1 MIANDVD
8 AAAPTIAS
16 NNKKSEATR
25 ERLLFAAAEVLSRK
39 GYSETRLADIAE
51 AAGLRAP
58 AMYYYF
64 NSRHDL
70 IAEVMAVGQS
80 RLREYVFTSLEALP
94 DDTSPMDRICAA
106 VAAHLEVELELSH
119 FATAVTR
126 NTGQLPADIRQ
137 RLREDGRAY
146 SDLWRRLIHD
156 AHSAGEI
163 RPDLDLRA
171 ARKLVIGALNW
182 TPEWWRRSEG
192 TLIDLIATAQSLV
205 RHGLGQPVTLTAP

>member
-1 MIANDVD
+1 MIRDD
-8 AAAPTIAS
+8 ISTTTPAS
-16 NNKKSEATR
+16 SSNRKSEVTR

-39 GYSETRLADIAE
+39 GYSETRLVDIAE

-64 NSRHDL
+64 SSRHDL

-80 RLREYVFTSLEALP
+80 RLREHVFTALEHLP
-94 DDTSPMDRICAA
+94 RGTDPMDRICAA

-126 NTGQLPADIRQ
+126 NTGQLPDDIRQ

-146 SDLWRRLIHD
+146 SDLWRELIQQ
-156 AHSAGEI
+156 AHSAGQI
-163 RPDLDLRA
+163 RSELDLRA

-192 TLIDLIATAQSLV
+192 TLTDLIATAQSLI
-205 RHGLGQPVTLTAP
+205 RHGLGNPVPSTTQ